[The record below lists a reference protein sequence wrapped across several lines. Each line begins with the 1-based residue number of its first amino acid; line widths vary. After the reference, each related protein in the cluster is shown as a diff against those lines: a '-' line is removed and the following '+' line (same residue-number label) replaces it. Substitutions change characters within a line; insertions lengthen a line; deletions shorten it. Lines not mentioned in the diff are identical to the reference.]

1 MTIITITTVILFII
15 LIIWSWHSLE
25 DIEKSTKILYLIVEI
40 AITLIIT
47 YVIFII
53 SQGNIQYPSEEIEKS
68 IRTTLILLF
77 AGVNGCIL
85 VPYTSKILA
94 KVKQN
99 EIDSKE
105 LRRKILIILVL
116 IILIVLVEKNY
127 MADTQYGILKVFN
140 QLIEK

>member
-25 DIEKSTKILYLIVEI
+25 DIEKTTKILYLIVEI

-127 MADTQYGILKVFN
+127 MADTQDGILKVFN
-140 QLIEK
+140 QLMEK

>member
-1 MTIITITTVILFII
+1 MSIITITTIILFII

-53 SQGNIQYPSEEIEKS
+53 SQGNIQYPSEEIENS

-105 LRRKILIILVL
+105 LRRKILVILVL

-127 MADTQYGILKVFN
+127 MADTQDGILKVFN
-140 QLIEK
+140 QLMEK

>member
-105 LRRKILIILVL
+105 LRRKILVILVL

-127 MADTQYGILKVFN
+127 MADTQDGILKVFN
-140 QLIEK
+140 QLMEK

>member
-25 DIEKSTKILYLIVEI
+25 DIEKTIKILYLIVEI

-53 SQGNIQYPSEEIEKS
+53 SQGNIQYPSEEIENS

-105 LRRKILIILVL
+105 LRRKILVILVL

-127 MADTQYGILKVFN
+127 MADTQDGILKVFN
-140 QLIEK
+140 QLMEK

>member
-53 SQGNIQYPSEEIEKS
+53 SQGNIQYPSEEIENS

-105 LRRKILIILVL
+105 LRRKILVILVL

-127 MADTQYGILKVFN
+127 MADTQDGILKVFN
-140 QLIEK
+140 QLMEK

>member
-127 MADTQYGILKVFN
+127 MADTQDGILKVFN
-140 QLIEK
+140 QLMEK

>member
-25 DIEKSTKILYLIVEI
+25 DIEKTTKILYLIVEI

-116 IILIVLVEKNY
+116 IILILLVEKNY
-127 MADTQYGILKVFN
+127 MADTQDGILKVFN
-140 QLIEK
+140 QLMEK

>member
-53 SQGNIQYPSEEIEKS
+53 SQGNIHYPSEEIEKS

-105 LRRKILIILVL
+105 LRRKILVILVL

-127 MADTQYGILKVFN
+127 MADTQDGILKVFN
-140 QLIEK
+140 QLMEK

>member
-1 MTIITITTVILFII
+1 MSIITITTIILFII
-15 LIIWSWHSLE
+15 LIVWSWHSLE
-25 DIEKSTKILYLIVEI
+25 DLEKGTKILYLIVEI

-127 MADTQYGILKVFN
+127 MADTQDGILKVFN
-140 QLIEK
+140 QLMEK

>member
-127 MADTQYGILKVFN
+127 MADTQDGILKVFN